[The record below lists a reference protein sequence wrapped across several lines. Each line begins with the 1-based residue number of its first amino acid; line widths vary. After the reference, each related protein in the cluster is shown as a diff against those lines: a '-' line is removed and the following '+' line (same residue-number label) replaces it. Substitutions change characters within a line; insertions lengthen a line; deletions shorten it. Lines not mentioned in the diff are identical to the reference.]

1 MPLLDLS
8 KRSDDWIRNVIWNEV
23 ANGIPT
29 PGQVTI
35 EELREELE
43 RRGLEP
49 IGFHNT

>member
-1 MPLLDLS
+1 MALTNLS
-8 KRSDDWIRNVIWNEV
+8 ERSDDWIRNAIWNKV
-23 ANGIPT
+23 ANGLLI

-43 RRGLEP
+43 RRGIAP